1 MYSVI
6 EFGINCFAKK
16 TRQLLDPDQRDSNH
30 SLPSRRKKA
39 SNCISSPP
47 PIELKCIQFDKFT
60 VSSLLGLLLCS
71 IPALQVTIFVHD
83 KGRYPK
89 TLQTLPFLVHTFLG
103 YGNVHVIGNSNMIR
117 KVCNEA
123 LFLYIIRSCT
133 RGHYALS

>member
-16 TRQLLDPDQRDSNH
+16 PVSYLIQTNETQTIVFRHVGKRQVTAFR
-30 SLPSRRKKA
+30 
-39 SNCISSPP
+39 PP